1 MFNIKGIDLNS
12 RVIRS
17 VNLRNL
23 ALVYSSFSVYSNS
36 TLLSECNYKGR
47 RNFIS
52 SFKSIYFRQ
61 FIYPKS
67 ICTLVFNQSALE
79 TVYFTDIT
87 NSLLVKNRLT
97 FEDSADK
104 VTINTLKN
112 VYFELSYERLT
123 LDIFNANLF
132 KYAPRLNLVGILE
145 SIDTYL
151 FTNFKNLR
159 TIELKINNLDEFF
172 HQGNRWLPNLN
183 ADINVD
189 LSNLDELKTK
199 IQSMKFFWLS
209 IYQVKAFQSF
219 IDIYTYPNEDI
230 CLFKDFPH
238 SHLVFA
244 YIFPD
249 EKLKCTCTL
258 KWLNLYVKHF
268 KPMESNFYTLSNDE
282 SRTNVYFDCKAT
294 FEELVCDFEETFLKC
309 NKSIKIKHHHGI
321 SNDVDLLFLIKWFEY
336 ILVLIL
342 QPILCSLTILSNLM
356 IVLVLKNN
364 YQNHAQLEDKMN
376 KYALANA
383 CFNMVFAALMLC
395 KLVNTCIFSYAHQA
409 YQYSSV
415 YQEEA
420 SQWFKIIGIYYLGN
434 TFKYCSNISYIF
446 FSMSR
451 FISVSLDTKNRFF
464 ILFNRINVKAFV
476 FTILSLS
483 SILSVFILY
492 QYEINDVYDYRKEF
506 PFEKRDG
513 QFCPL
518 KENQSQCKMFKIS

>member
-1 MFNIKGIDLNS
+1 
-12 RVIRS
+12 
-17 VNLRNL
+17 
-23 ALVYSSFSVYSNS
+23 
-36 TLLSECNYKGR
+36 
-47 RNFIS
+47 
-52 SFKSIYFRQ
+52 
-61 FIYPKS
+61 
-67 ICTLVFNQSALE
+67 
-79 TVYFTDIT
+79 
-87 NSLLVKNRLT
+87 
-97 FEDSADK
+97 
-104 VTINTLKN
+104 
-112 VYFELSYERLT
+112 
-123 LDIFNANLF
+123 
-132 KYAPRLNLVGILE
+132 
-145 SIDTYL
+145 
-151 FTNFKNLR
+151 
-159 TIELKINNLDEFF
+159 
-172 HQGNRWLPNLN
+172 
-183 ADINVD
+183 
-189 LSNLDELKTK
+189 
-199 IQSMKFFWLS
+199 MKFFWLS

-268 KPMESNFYTLSNDE
+268 KPMESNYE
-282 SRTNVYFDCKAT
+282 YGV
-294 FEELVCDFEETFLKC
+294 VCDFEETFLKC

-342 QPILCSLTILSNLM
+342 QPILCSLTILSNLT

-434 TFKYCSNISYIF
+434 
-446 FSMSR
+446 
-451 FISVSLDTKNRFF
+451 
-464 ILFNRINVKAFV
+464 
-476 FTILSLS
+476 
-483 SILSVFILY
+483 
-492 QYEINDVYDYRKEF
+492 
-506 PFEKRDG
+506 
-513 QFCPL
+513 
-518 KENQSQCKMFKIS
+518 KIGRA